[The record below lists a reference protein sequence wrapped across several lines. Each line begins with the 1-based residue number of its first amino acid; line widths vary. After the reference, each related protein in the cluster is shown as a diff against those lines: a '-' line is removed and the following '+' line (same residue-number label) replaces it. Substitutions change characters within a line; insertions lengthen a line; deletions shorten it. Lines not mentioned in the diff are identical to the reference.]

1 LVRLITRLAAV
12 AALLLGAGAW
22 TLSTPFKGFGQ
33 DVLLDI
39 PLGEPTRNI
48 AKRLEQAGVVR
59 SRWLLLA
66 ARLYRPASKLQA
78 GEYLFHDSA
87 SPLTIIDRLVR
98 GDVHYYELSVP
109 EGSNI
114 FDIAHSA
121 ARLGIFTA
129 DEFLQAAYDTSPIHD
144 LAPGAPTLEGYLF
157 PSTYRLTRS
166 STPRGLCKLMTDQF
180 RQTWKQL
187 RPGARV
193 LHESVTMASLVEK
206 ETGIPSE
213 RARVASVFRN
223 RLNRS
228 MPLQCDPTAIYAA
241 MLEGRWRGKI
251 HQSDLA
257 RPHAYNTYRK
267 AGLPPG
273 PIANPGRAALE
284 AALHPEESNY
294 LYFVAR
300 PGASREHHFSVE
312 LAEHER
318 AVAKYRRGNQ
328 TVNEAKKTRG
338 VSRRAA
344 PRRG

>member
-1 LVRLITRLAAV
+1 
-12 AALLLGAGAW
+12 
-22 TLSTPFKGFGQ
+22 
-33 DVLLDI
+33 
-39 PLGEPTRNI
+39 
-48 AKRLEQAGVVR
+48 
-59 SRWLLLA
+59 
-66 ARLYRPASKLQA
+66 
-78 GEYLFHDSA
+78 
-87 SPLTIIDRLVR
+87 
-98 GDVHYYELSVP
+98 
-109 EGSNI
+109 
-114 FDIAHSA
+114 
-121 ARLGIFTA
+121 
-129 DEFLQAAYDTSPIHD
+129 
-144 LAPGAPTLEGYLF
+144 
-157 PSTYRLTRS
+157 
-166 STPRGLCKLMTDQF
+166 
-180 RQTWKQL
+180 
-187 RPGARV
+187 
-193 LHESVTMASLVEK
+193 MASLVEK

-241 MLEGRWRGKI
+241 MLKGRWRGKI